1 MIDRGTKPD
10 MSTNRRPTLAVVV
23 PTYNAPEALEA
34 NLESLA
40 RQADRPDEVLVA
52 DDGSKEPTRAVVD
65 AFRSR
70 LPLDHVW
77 HPDDGF
83 RLSEIRNKAIAK
95 SRCDY
100 IVLLDGDTVAHRRF
114 VEDHRAFAHA
124 GRAVAAGRC
133 GVSGFHGKPMP
144 VPTPLQL
151 VAWHLSGRIFN
162 DTDRNPQSFATR
174 SKGVLKGIRTP
185 WASYRKFA
193 ESGGNRVAGGNLAF
207 WRSDAVAING
217 FDESFI
223 GWGQEDED
231 FCHRLRRSG
240 REMWQLLG
248 RAVCFHINHPTKP
261 ATPRN
266 RDLMKE
272 ERPVRCAA
280 GIDRHP
286 GAAA

>member
-83 RLSEIRNKAIAK
+83 RLSEIRNKAIAR

-144 VPTPLQL
+144 VPTPFQL
-151 VAWHLSGRIFN
+151 LAWHLSGRIFN
-162 DTDRNPQSFATR
+162 DTDPVSGLPVTSAAMGSIERRGDEYLWRDDIWRVTDLAAF
-174 SKGVLKGIRTP
+174 GID
-185 WASYRKFA
+185 AS
-193 ESGGNRVAGGNLAF
+193 
-207 WRSDAVAING
+207 
-217 FDESFI
+217 
-223 GWGQEDED
+223 Q
-231 FCHRLRRSG
+231 
-240 REMWQLLG
+240 MQLLTADVNG
-248 RAVCFHINHPTKP
+248 DGADVKNAPHFGLGNG
-261 ATPRN
+261 
-266 RDLMKE
+266 
-272 ERPVRCAA
+272 VRV
-280 GIDRHP
+280 
-286 GAAA
+286 